1 MRPQQVRNSRSGP
14 HSGPIAPAR
23 RAAFRALE
31 AVRSRPIDL
40 GEALR
45 RYRDPLTDS
54 RDRALA
60 TDLVTGTLR
69 WRGAIDFQI
78 QRAASKPLARL
89 DPGVLDVLRLAVYQL
104 LYLTRVPAAAIV
116 GESVELVRAA
126 GFRSAGGFANAV
138 LRKIA
143 ASRTAPVWPERPG
156 PALASA
162 DRQALVAYL
171 AIVHSHPEW
180 LVERWITRYG
190 AEGAEVWLE
199 FNNQK
204 PAVTLAANRL
214 RIDRVELGRR
224 LLADG
229 IETQPTR
236 VAPQGLTVT
245 RGRVAGSAALRE
257 GLCLVQDEASQIVPE
272 LVQAPA
278 RSRVLDACASPGGKT
293 LALAAQ
299 ATDGLVVA
307 TDVRG
312 RRIEILSETL
322 RRTRAAHV
330 RILRVSED
338 GTLPF
343 RAAVFDRVLVDAPC
357 SGLGTVRRD
366 PDIKWRR
373 TPDDLPAFAAE
384 QVRLLR
390 RVAPL
395 IAVGGRLIYSTC
407 SSEPEENEE
416 VVAAFLREASNFVRL
431 PLTHLAAVA
440 ADIADM
446 ATSDGYLRTT
456 PHDGLE
462 AFFGAVLERRL

>member
-1 MRPQQVRNSRSGP
+1 M
-14 HSGPIAPAR
+14 
-23 RAAFRALE
+23 E
-31 AVRSRPIDL
+31 AVGSRPIDL

-45 RYRDPLTDS
+45 RFRDPLTDS

-78 QRAASKPLARL
+78 QRSSTKPLARL
-89 DPGVLDVLRLAVYQL
+89 DAGVLDVLRLGAYQL

-126 GFRSAGGFANAV
+126 GFRSAAGFANAV

-143 ASRTAPVWPERPG
+143 ESRLAPVWPERPP
-156 PALASA
+156 PAVASA

-171 AIVHSHPEW
+171 AVVHSHPEW
-180 LVERWITRYG
+180 LVERWVQRYG
-190 AEGAEVWLE
+190 VEGAEAWLE

-204 PAVTLAANRL
+204 PAVTLAAHRL
-214 RIDRVELGRR
+214 RIDRVELARR

-272 LVQAPA
+272 LVQASPRA
-278 RSRVLDACASPGGKT
+278 CVLDACASPGGKT
-293 LALAAQ
+293 LALSAQ
-299 ATDGLVVA
+299 ASAGLVVA

-312 RRIEILSETL
+312 KRIEILAETI
-322 RRTRAAHV
+322 RRTQTPRV
-330 RILRVSED
+330 RIVRVSE
-338 GTLPF
+338 GGALPF
-343 RAAVFDRVLVDAPC
+343 RHAVFDRVLVDAPC

-373 TPDDLPAFAAE
+373 TPDDLPGFAAD
-384 QVRLLR
+384 QLRLLR

-395 IAVGGRLIYSTC
+395 VAPGGRLVYSTC

-416 VVAAFLREASNFVRL
+416 VIAAWLAEGTNFVPT
-431 PLTHLAAVA
+431 PLTKLAALP

-446 ATSDGYLRTT
+446 TTSAGYLRTT

>member
-1 MRPQQVRNSRSGP
+1 V
-14 HSGPIAPAR
+14 
-23 RAAFRALE
+23 E

-45 RYRDPLTDS
+45 RFRDPLTDS

-60 TDLVTGTLR
+60 TELVTGTLR

-78 QRAASKPLARL
+78 QRFSTKPLVRL
-89 DPGVLDVLRLAVYQL
+89 DAGVLDVLRLATYQL
-104 LYLTRVPAAAIV
+104 LYLTRIPAAAIV
-116 GESVELVRAA
+116 GDAVELVRAA
-126 GFRSAGGFANAV
+126 GFRSAAGFANAV

-143 ASRTAPVWPERPG
+143 VSRAAPVWPERPPSTG
-156 PALASA
+156 ASA
-162 DRQALVAYL
+162 DRHALLAYL

-180 LVERWITRYG
+180 LVERWASRYG
-190 AEGAEVWLE
+190 AEGAEVWLA
-199 FNNQK
+199 FNNRK
-204 PAVTLAANRL
+204 PAVTVAANRL
-214 RIDRVELGRR
+214 RIDRVALARR

-236 VAPQGLTVT
+236 VAPYGLTVT
-245 RGRVAGSAALRE
+245 RGRVAESSSFRA

-272 LVQAPA
+272 LVQASP

-293 LALAAQ
+293 LVLAAQ
-299 ATDGLVVA
+299 AADGLVVG

-312 RRIEILSETL
+312 KRIEILAETV
-322 RRTRAAHV
+322 RRTEAARV
-330 RILRVSED
+330 RIVRVGED
-338 GTLPF
+338 GALPF
-343 RAAVFDRVLVDAPC
+343 APAVFDRVLVDAPC

-373 TPDDLPAFAAE
+373 TPGDLPVFAAE

-395 IAVGGRLIYSTC
+395 IAPGGRLIYSTC

-416 VVAAFLREASNFVRL
+416 VVATFLADATNFGSI
-431 PLTHLAAVA
+431 PLTQLSALPAN
-440 ADIADM
+440 IADM

>member
-1 MRPQQVRNSRSGP
+1 M
-14 HSGPIAPAR
+14 
-23 RAAFRALE
+23 E

-45 RYRDPLTDS
+45 RYRDPLTDG

-126 GFRSAGGFANAV
+126 GFRSAAGFANAV

-156 PALASA
+156 PAVASA

-224 LLADG
+224 LQADG

-272 LVQAPA
+272 LVQASA
-278 RSRVLDACASPGGKT
+278 RSRVLRRLRLAWRQNAGPGRASHRWPRRGDRRARKAHRDSVRDDSSHAGRARAHPACLGGRC
-293 LALAAQ
+293 
-299 ATDGLVVA
+299 VA
-307 TDVRG
+307 VPRLLCSIACWSM
-312 RRIEILSETL
+312 RRA
-322 RRTRAAHV
+322 R
-330 RILRVSED
+330 D
-338 GTLPF
+338 
-343 RAAVFDRVLVDAPC
+343 
-357 SGLGTVRRD
+357 LGTVRRD

-395 IAVGGRLIYSTC
+395 VAVGGRLIYSTC

-416 VVAAFLREASNFVRL
+416 VVAAFLA
-431 PLTHLAAVA
+431 
-440 ADIADM
+440 
-446 ATSDGYLRTT
+446 
-456 PHDGLE
+456 
-462 AFFGAVLERRL
+462 